1 MDKQTI
7 EEYLVELDNALA
19 IAFPDPHPMNV
30 IVVGGAFLVLTNTI
44 SRQTD
49 DVDVIIT
56 DLEGMG
62 EASLV
67 YELTKTTRRVR
78 RLIEAIGKSHG
89 LKGSKRMWFN
99 DDCSMFLQ
107 DMGPLPPTR
116 LLRTYRKLHI
126 YAPTDVS
133 YILACKLM
141 AGRANKDF
149 DDIAALCTQLHVHT
163 REQAQAIVN
172 RYFPLEEKQNFQEL
186 PKTLN
191 KIFGDKS

>member
-7 EEYLVELDNALA
+7 EEYLVELDNALFA
-19 IAFPDPHPMNV
+19 AFPDPEPMNV

-78 RLIEAIGKSHG
+78 RLIETIGKSHG

-107 DMGPLPPTR
+107 DMGPLPPIQLFR
-116 LLRTYRKLHI
+116 AYRKLHLYI
-126 YAPTDVS
+126 PTDVR

-141 AGRANKDF
+141 AGRVDKDYK
-149 DDIAALCTQLHVHT
+149 DAETLCQQLGITT
-163 REQAQAIVN
+163 REQAQIVVDI
-172 RYFPLEEKQNFQEL
+172 YFPQKRKQEFQEL
-186 PKTLN
+186 PDTL
-191 KIFGDKS
+191 KELFDRKS